1 MAILF
6 ATEGFFP
13 KQIDGQFIK
22 TTYKDFNSALP
33 LLTFCLSLFSS
44 SFGMSK
50 FFISGPIQ
58 FLHKDSALNGLLSTP
73 FLFLFLLNTMFGFR
87 IVCIE
92 SAFFTSYSYQVWNQ
106 EYTRFDHKQISS
118 IISPEYRLL
127 VYFAP
132 CILPFLINIAKLW
145 FTSKGLWK
153 YLMTYPQFLISPCFT
168 PFIFEGYESINQ
180 QGQYKLKI
188 WKWGSIINAIYIGFL
203 PQCIL
208 CFTDYCK
215 GVHQWEF
222 NKNIDEGSTVDGS
235 GRVHHHTMGDG
246 EDYENNNSIFKSN
259 YGNTIF
265 ATTTAMFFLS
275 LIVLF
280 FGSRTLFKE
289 RGVHGKCFGILCC
302 PCPESCINLDSM
314 DLDPPPLLNSSD
326 QNIMV
331 QNISDE
337 SPDVGATFPLDK
349 PKTEVYLYYR
359 RGETKIRLLGTLRE
373 ETTFKSKVTNTLKC
387 FCSIFNY
394 IYFS

>member
-13 KQIDGQFIK
+13 KQIDGQYIK

-50 FFISGPIQ
+50 FFMSGPIQ
-58 FLHKDSALNGLLSTP
+58 FLHNDSALNGLLSLP
-73 FLFLFLLNTMFGFR
+73 FFCLLLLNSMFGFR

-92 SAFFTSYSYQVWNQ
+92 SAFFTSYSYQIWNQ
-106 EYTRFDHKQISS
+106 ENNANFGFNHKQISP
-118 IISPEYRLL
+118 IISPEYRLIAYL
-127 VYFAP
+127 AP
-132 CILPFLINIAKLW
+132 CIIPFLINIAKLW
-145 FTSKGLWK
+145 FTTKGLWK
-153 YLMTYPQFLISPCFT
+153 YLMKYPQFLISPCFT
-168 PFIFEGYESINQ
+168 PFMFEGYESINQ

-222 NKNIDEGSTVDGS
+222 NKNIDEGSQKS
-235 GRVHHHTMGDG
+235 GYWMGDG
-246 EDYENNNSIFKSN
+246 EDYENNNSLFKSN

-265 ATTTAMFFLS
+265 ATTSATFFLS
-275 LIVLF
+275 LIALF
-280 FGSRTLFKE
+280 FGSGALFKE
-289 RGVHGKCFGILCC
+289 RGIHGKCFGILCC
-302 PCPESCINLDSM
+302 PCPEACINLDNTG
-314 DLDPPPLLNSSD
+314 LDPPPLLNSSD
-326 QNIMV
+326 QDTMG

-337 SPDVGATFPLDK
+337 TPKIGPTSPLDK

-359 RGETKIRLLGTLRE
+359 QGENKIRLLGTLRE
-373 ETTFKSKVTNTLKC
+373 ENSIKSEVTKVLKH
-387 FCSIFNY
+387 IRY
-394 IYFS
+394 L